1 MMHTFQNPRFEDNG
15 DIVACD
21 KPLRS
26 DRVTS
31 VSKEMSYA
39 FPPSPVETGGGSAEA
54 ASNPALDS
62 FSLGDDHPASE
73 GGKVSAVPTANHAAA
88 STHPTKASASLPPQS
103 TFGLNEC
110 QKDVSCIF
118 MPL

>member
-39 FPPSPVETGGGSAEA
+39 FPPSPVETGGGGAEA
-54 ASNPALDS
+54 ASNSALDS